1 MSKDLQ
7 QKTCNAYCNREN
19 GPVCREMIEKNLR
32 WPLAKANTTTKLK
45 CLSSPSSSTANEVST
60 TNSNTITNTNT
71 NNKSQKYAYRTC
83 NIDVKH
89 YNNLKNTSYINGYTN
104 QLTASWQQ
112 INYNDCVNEDLRK
125 LKQELYIFH
134 TTDNFDESR
143 IINYLQDMYDYC
155 YKLIKFNP
163 DRSIHDVSILLDSMF
178 YIVNSQVFFGFSDL
192 SFKFI
197 KFN

>member
-1 MSKDLQ
+1 MS
-7 QKTCNAYCNREN
+7 
-19 GPVCREMIEKNLR
+19 
-32 WPLAKANTTTKLK
+32 KANTTTKLK
-45 CLSSPSSSTANEVST
+45 CLSSTSSSTSNEIST
-60 TNSNTITNTNT
+60 GT
-71 NNKSQKYAYRTC
+71 NNNIKSQKFAYRTC
-83 NIDVKH
+83 NIDTKNN
-89 YNNLKNTSYINGYTN
+89 NNLKNISYANGYTN

-143 IINYLQDMYDYC
+143 IITYLQDMYDYC

-178 YIVNSQVFFGFSDL
+178 YIVNSQAYFF
-192 SFKFI
+192 
-197 KFN
+197 